1 MRRRM
6 PKENRAAEFMESGEL
21 MAGITIKKIAEL
33 AGVSIGTVD
42 RVLHDRGEVNQE
54 TRKRIQEIC
63 QAYGYRSNVIGKAM
77 VMQRNENIVAV
88 IINRGSLNTFNRLV
102 HDGLQEIA
110 REIKDY
116 NIVFKYFDV
125 QDNAEEEILNILDSL
140 SETKLAGIIIRMVNN
155 QKVIDRLNWFHSEK
169 KVPVV
174 TCTTDAEGI
183 QKLCFVGQNHYKQG
197 RLLANTLC
205 KITQEDL
212 KILVVVGPLKSAS
225 RKQKLNGFLDY
236 MKEQPRPY
244 TILDIAE
251 AKNSEE
257 AVYRCLKSQMDR
269 FPDANAWY
277 LHPMDIRCGLQFI
290 KEYGKGGKRVFTYG
304 AGETLRQMILDGILD
319 FAIYEEPFQHGYLA
333 GKTLFEYLMN
343 GTVPKDNRL
352 IFEGKIVFEENC

>member
-1 MRRRM
+1 
-6 PKENRAAEFMESGEL
+6 

-42 RVLHDRGEVNQE
+42 RVLHDRGEVKPE
-54 TRKRIQEIC
+54 TKRRIQEIC
-63 QAYGYRSNVIGKAM
+63 DEYGYRSNVIGKAM

-116 NIVFKYFDV
+116 NIVFEYFDV
-125 QDNAEEEILNILDSL
+125 QDNAEAEIIQILDGLAERKL
-140 SETKLAGIIIRMVNN
+140 SGIIIRMVNN
-155 QKVIDRLNWFHSEK
+155 QEVIDRLNWFHREK
-169 KVPVV
+169 KVPIV
-174 TCTTDAEGI
+174 TCTTDAAGI

-205 KITQEDL
+205 KITKEEP
-212 KILVVVGPLKSAS
+212 KILVLVGPLTSAS
-225 RKQKLNGFLDY
+225 RKLKLNGFLDY
-236 MKEQPRPY
+236 MTEQSRPY
-244 TILDIAE
+244 TILDIVE
-251 AKNSEE
+251 VENNEE
-257 AVYRCLKSQMDR
+257 AMRACLKEQLER
-269 FPDANAWY
+269 YPLANALY
-277 LHPMDIRCGLQFI
+277 LHPMDIRCGLEI
-290 KEYGKGGKRVFTYG
+290 MKEFGKNGKIIFTYG
-304 AGETLRQMILDGILD
+304 AGETLRQMILDGLLD

-343 GTVPKDNRL
+343 GTIPKDNRL

>member
-1 MRRRM
+1 MQRRV

-21 MAGITIKKIAEL
+21 MAGITIKQIAEL

-54 TRKRIQEIC
+54 TKKRIQEIC
-63 QAYGYRSNVIGKAM
+63 QEYGYRSNAIGKAM
-77 VMQRNENIVAV
+77 AMQRNENTVAV
-88 IINRGSLNTFNRLV
+88 IINRGTLNIFNRLV

-116 NIVFKYFDV
+116 NIVFEYFDV
-125 QDNAEEEILNILDSL
+125 QDNAETEILSILDSL
-140 SETKLAGIIIRMVNN
+140 SERKLAGIIIRMVNN
-155 QKVIDRLNWFHSEK
+155 QEVIDRLNWFHREK

-174 TCTTDAEGI
+174 TCTTDADGI

-205 KITQEDL
+205 KIAKEDL
-212 KILVVVGPLKSAS
+212 EILIIVGPLRSAS
-225 RKQKLNGFLDY
+225 RKQKLSGFLDY
-236 MKEQPRPY
+236 MNEQPRSH
-244 TILDIAE
+244 TILNIAE
-251 AKNSEE
+251 VENNEPAMR
-257 AVYRCLKSQMDR
+257 RCLKEQLEQY
-269 FPDANAWY
+269 PDANALY
-277 LHPMDIRCGLQFI
+277 LHPMDIQCGLNILEEF
-290 KEYGKGGKRVFTYG
+290 GKNGRIVFTYG
-304 AGETLRQMILDGILD
+304 AGETLRQRILDGFLD